1 MYHVK
6 CSCNGRWV
14 ALLELWL
21 VLVAFTPGTHAQ
33 EKPQEASSGQ
43 QQLQEVVVTG
53 SRIARPD
60 LDRLQPTTVVDT
72 ETFEKRG
79 YTDIAQALQ
88 DLPAFGVQ
96 SASAANQQGGLGGVG
111 QSFVDLYSLGSQR
124 TLTLVNGR
132 RFVSSNTASFID
144 GATSPGQQVDLNVI
158 PVQLIERVE
167 TISVG
172 GAPIYGADAISGTV
186 NLILKKNFQGLDVDA
201 QAGVSNQG
209 DAWNYRFSALGGR
222 NFFDDRGNVIAV
234 AEIVKSDGI
243 PGTAR
248 KDYASDLQFL
258 APLQPGPYAR
268 VLTPNAHAGPLSASG
283 IPLLD
288 DTYLDPAKPGQTPA
302 QVGIANAAGQPLAFT
317 PGSSALAPYNLG
329 QETGNPVFWQGGDG
343 VRLSQ
348 FTNLLAPSVR
358 VNFDTL
364 GNFKLTDHVSLV
376 IEGWF
381 SDTHA
386 HALVAQPFYSSALFS
401 GVGTAAGN
409 LRISVNNPFLS
420 AADQATIAAALQNYG
435 ATTTPQTRQ
444 DPNWDPQHFY
454 LSRASADLQNGS
466 ATSTQQ
472 VARGVVGLTGD
483 FSVFDRNYNWDSTLT
498 YGASRDESSTAQVIL
513 QNLYNAL
520 NASTDPA
527 GNIVCAGNPV
537 SAPVST
543 TGSATCVPI
552 NLFGQGSPSAA
563 ARGYVVHDAIAESF
577 DTQRDFTAN
586 LNGDVIK
593 LPAGEWRAAV
603 GFENRRE
610 SADFAPDSFFSGAYG
625 PATALPVEGSYRTN
639 EIYAET
645 LIPIVEPAQDL
656 PALHQVELE
665 GAVRH
670 VSNSIAGTATTWTGG
685 LRWSPIEDIQF
696 RANKTKSIRAPA
708 ITELFL
714 PPSTAFE
721 FANDPCDKNY
731 ATQGTAPARRAANC
745 AAAGINTATFESNVV
760 NASGQGITSGNA
772 HLTSEVADSKTFG
785 VVLRPHWVPQLS
797 LTIDYVEIN
806 LTNAIEQLN
815 LVEIL
820 DACYDAAN
828 YPNNPSCS
836 MFTRNAAGQITNFHD
851 GFVNAGV
858 LDFQGIS
865 ASMNY
870 SVALPRSLGRINT
883 RVNYLDT
890 RKLLQVIG
898 SASPQNLA
906 GESGGANPNI
916 AVPKGKATLDI
927 EYRNGSFSWDWQG
940 QYYSGLNFDN
950 TNTATSQDILRVN
963 PWWLIDSTLSYDVT
977 NALTTRLVVNNVF
990 DKQPPYPALAGT
1002 GGNFASAASL
1012 YFPGIIGR
1020 TYQLSFSYRF

>member
-1 MYHVK
+1 MLLV
-6 CSCNGRWV
+6 CSLG
-14 ALLELWL
+14 AQ
-21 VLVAFTPGTHAQ
+21 AQ
-33 EKPQEASSGQ
+33 EKPQEPGAG
-43 QQLQEVVVTG
+43 QQLQEVIVTG

-96 SASAANQQGGLGGVG
+96 SASAANQQTGLGGVG

-132 RFVSSNTASFID
+132 RFVSSNSASLFD
-144 GATSPGQQVDLNVI
+144 GASSPGQQVDLNVI

-186 NLILKKNFQGLDVDA
+186 NIILKKNFEGLNLDA
-201 QAGVSNQG
+201 QAGASNQG
-209 DAWNYRFSALGGR
+209 DAWNYRFSALGGK
-222 NFFDDRGNVIAV
+222 NLFDGRGNIIAV
-234 AEIVKSDGI
+234 AEVVKSDGLV
-243 PGTAR
+243 GTAR
-248 KDYASDLQFL
+248 KDYAQDLQFL
-258 APLQPGPYAR
+258 APFTPGPFKQ
-268 VLTPNAHAGPLSASG
+268 VLTPNAHVTPANTSG
-283 IPLLD
+283 IPMLD
-288 DTYLDPAKPGQTPA
+288 DTFLDPAAKGQSPA
-302 QVGIANAAGQPLAFT
+302 QVGVTNAAGQTLAFT

-343 VRLSQ
+343 IKLSQ
-348 FTNLLAPSVR
+348 FSNLLAPQVR
-358 VNFDTL
+358 VNFDTV
-364 GNFKLTDHVSLV
+364 GNFKLTDHLSLV
-376 IEGWF
+376 TEGWF

-386 HALVAQPFYSSALFS
+386 NSLIAQPAYSSALFS
-401 GVGTAAGN
+401 GVGTPTGN
-409 LRISVNNPFLS
+409 LLISINNPFLS
-420 AADQATIAAALQNYG
+420 AADRATIAAALANYG
-435 ATTTPQTRQ
+435 ANTPRSALF
-444 DPNWDPQHFY
+444 DPNWDGQHFY
-454 LSRASADLQNGS
+454 LARASTDLQNGS
-466 ATSTQQ
+466 TTSTQI

-483 FSVFDRNYNWDSTLT
+483 FSFSDRAYNWDATLS
-498 YGASRDESSTAQVIL
+498 YGSSRDLSSTAQVIL
-513 QNLYNAL
+513 QNLDNAV
-520 NASTDPA
+520 NATTDAA
-527 GNIVCAGNPV
+527 GNIVCAGSPV
-537 SAPVST
+537 AAPVST
-543 TGSATCVPI
+543 TGQSTCAPL

-563 ARGYVVHDAIAESF
+563 ARGYVTHDAIAESF
-577 DTQRDFTAN
+577 DTQRDFVMN

-593 LPAGEWRAAV
+593 LPAGEWKAAV

-610 SADFAPDSFFSGAYG
+610 AADFAPDSFLSGG
-625 PATALPVEGSYRTN
+625 FGQNIALPVEGSYRTN
-639 EIYAET
+639 ELYAET

-656 PALHQVELE
+656 PALHQFELE
-665 GAVRH
+665 GAARH
-670 VSNSIAGTATTWTGG
+670 VSNSIAGTATTWTAG
-685 LRWSPIEDIQF
+685 LRWSPVEDIQF

-731 ATQGTAPARRAANC
+731 VTQGTAPARRAANC
-745 AAAGINTATFESNVV
+745 AAAGIDTATFASNVV

-797 LTIDYVEIN
+797 LALDYIEIN

-815 LVEIL
+815 LQEVL

-828 YPNNPSCS
+828 YPNNASCG
-836 MFTRNAAGQITNFHD
+836 MFTRNSAGQITSFHD

-865 ASMNY
+865 ASLNW
-870 SVALPRSLGRINT
+870 SAALPNSLGRINT
-883 RVNYLDT
+883 RLNYLDT

-898 SASPQNLA
+898 TAAPQNLA
-906 GESGGANPNI
+906 GELGGASALI
-916 AVPKGKATLDI
+916 AVPKGKGTLDA
-927 EYRNGSFSWDWQG
+927 EYRKGSFSWDWQA

-950 TNTATSQDILRVN
+950 TNSANSQDVLRVN
-963 PWWLIDSTLSYDVT
+963 PWWLIDSTVSYEVT
-977 NALTTRLVVNNVF
+977 AAFTTRLVVDNVF

-1002 GGNFASAASL
+1002 GGNFRSAASL

>member
-1 MYHVK
+1 M
-6 CSCNGRWV
+6 G
-14 ALLELWL
+14 LGLTLT
-21 VLVAFTPGTHAQ
+21 AFIPGAQ
-33 EKPQEASSGQ
+33 AQDKPPETSSGQ

-72 ETFEKRG
+72 DTFDKRG
-79 YTDIAQALQ
+79 YADIAQALQ

-111 QSFVDLYSLGSQR
+111 QAFVDLYSLGSQR

-132 RFVSSNTASFID
+132 RFVSSNSSSFID
-144 GATSPGQQVDLNVI
+144 GASAPGQQVDLNVI

-186 NLILKKNFQGLDVDA
+186 NIILKKNFQGLALDA

-222 NFFDDRGNVIAV
+222 NFFDDRGNVTAV
-234 AEIVKSDGI
+234 AEVVKSDGLV
-243 PGTAR
+243 GTSR

-258 APLQPGPYAR
+258 APLHPGPFAR
-268 VLTPNAHAGPLSASG
+268 VLTPNTHVGPINTSG

-288 DTYLDPAKPGQTPA
+288 DTFLDPAKPAQTPA
-302 QVGIANAAGQPLAFT
+302 QIGVTNGAGQTLAFA
-317 PGSSALAPYNLG
+317 PGSSALTPYNLG

-343 VRLSQ
+343 ARLSQ
-348 FTNLLAPSVR
+348 FSNLLAPQVR

-376 IEGWF
+376 TEGWF

-386 HALVAQPFYSSALFS
+386 HALVAQPAYSSALFS
-401 GVGTAAGN
+401 GVGTPAGN

-420 AADQATIAAALQNYG
+420 AADRATLAAELQNYG
-435 ATTTPQTRQ
+435 ANTTPQTRQ
-444 DPNWDPQHFY
+444 DPNWDAQHFY
-454 LSRASADLQNGS
+454 LARASDDLQNGS
-466 ATSTQQ
+466 QSSTQV

-483 FSVFDRNYNWDSTLT
+483 FSVFDRNYNWDTALS

-513 QNLYNAL
+513 QNLYNAVDATTD
-520 NASTDPA
+520 AS
-527 GNIVCAGNPV
+527 GHIVCAGNPV

-543 TGSATCVPI
+543 TGQAACTPLNI
-552 NLFGQGSPSAA
+552 FGQGSPSAA
-563 ARGYVVHDAIAESF
+563 ARGYVVHDALAESF
-577 DTQRDFTAN
+577 DTQRDFTIN
-586 LNGDVIK
+586 LNGDVMK

-610 SADFAPDSFFSGAYG
+610 SATFTPDSFYSGGYG
-625 PATALPVEGSYRTN
+625 PNTVLPVEGAYRTN

-645 LIPIVEPAQDL
+645 LIPIIEPAQDL

-665 GAVRH
+665 GAVRR

-714 PPSTAFE
+714 PPSTSFE

-731 ATQGTAPARRAANC
+731 VTQGTAPARRAANC
-745 AAAGINTATFESNVV
+745 AAAGINAATFESNVV
-760 NASGQGITSGNA
+760 NASGQGLTSGNA
-772 HLTSEVADSKTFG
+772 RLTSEVADSKTFG

-797 LTIDYVEIN
+797 LAIDYIEIN

-828 YPNNPSCS
+828 YPNNASCS
-836 MFTRNAAGQITNFHD
+836 AFTRNSAGQITSFHD

-865 ASMNY
+865 ASLNW
-870 SVALPRSLGRINT
+870 SAALPGSLGRINT

-927 EYRNGSFSWDWQG
+927 EYRKGSFSWDWQG

-950 TNTATSQDILRVN
+950 TNTASSQDVLRVN

-977 NALTTRLVVNNVF
+977 SSFTTRLVVNNVF

-1012 YFPGIIGR
+1012 YFPGVIGR
-1020 TYQLSFSYRF
+1020 TYLMSFSYRF